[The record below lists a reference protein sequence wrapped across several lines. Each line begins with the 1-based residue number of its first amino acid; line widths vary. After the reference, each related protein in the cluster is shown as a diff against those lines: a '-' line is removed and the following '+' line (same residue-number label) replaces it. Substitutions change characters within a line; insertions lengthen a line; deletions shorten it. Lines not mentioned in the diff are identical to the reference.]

1 MLPGEPPEL
10 LVHDE
15 PMRCPYLS
23 GEIARLPLRLPLSRI
38 SRRQLDARLAFGERR
53 QGRLVYRTACA
64 TCRACEAIRIPVA
77 EYELSRTQRRVLRR
91 GSREIET
98 EIGEIE
104 SDSSRTRLYN
114 VHKRERG
121 LRQPDDE
128 PLSVA
133 AYGAVLADSCC
144 ESFELRYRVDGE
156 LIGVAIVDRGERSL
170 SAVYCYYDPAYAA
183 LSPGVYSILYQLEL
197 CRRWGLDHLYLG
209 LTVHGCDAMT
219 YKRTYLPHERLVEGR
234 WVRFARCDLEA
245 GEHEAGEHDAEP
257 SSDQGDEESFSD
269 PQIK

>member
-15 PMRCPYLS
+15 PMRCPYLP
-23 GEIARLPLRLPLSRI
+23 GETARLPLRLPLSRI
-38 SRRQLDARLAFGERR
+38 SRRQLDARLSLGERR

-77 EYELSRTQRRVLRR
+77 DYVLSKTQRRVLRR
-91 GSREIET
+91 GKRLIET
-98 EIGEIE
+98 EIGAID
-104 SDSSRTRLYN
+104 SDAARTRLYN
-114 VHKRERG
+114 VHKGERG

-133 AYGAVLADSCC
+133 AYGAVLADTCC
-144 ESFELRYRVDGE
+144 ESFEVRYRVGGE
-156 LIGVAIVDRGERSL
+156 LMGVAIVDRGERAL

-197 CRRWGLDHLYLG
+197 CKRWGLPHLYLG

-219 YKRTYLPHERLVEGR
+219 YKRTYLPHERLVDAR
-234 WVRFARCDLEA
+234 WVRFDRGDDAA
-245 GEHEAGEHDAEP
+245 GDDDAEP
-257 SSDQGDEESFSD
+257 ETDS
-269 PQIK
+269 KR

>member
-15 PMRCPYLS
+15 PMRCPYLPS
-23 GEIARLPLRLPLSRI
+23 ETARLPLRLPLSRI
-38 SRRQLDARLAFGERR
+38 SRRQLDARLSLGERR

-77 EYELSRTQRRVLRR
+77 DYLLSRTQRRVLRR
-91 GSREIET
+91 GLRSIQT
-98 EIGEIE
+98 EMGAIE
-104 SDSSRTRLYN
+104 SDSARARLYN
-114 VHKRERG
+114 VHKGERG

-144 ESFELRYRVDGE
+144 ESFELRYRVDGV

-183 LSPGVYSILYQLEL
+183 LSPGVFSILFQLEL
-197 CRRWGLDHLYLG
+197 CRRWGLEHLYLG

-219 YKRTYLPHERLVEGR
+219 YKRRYLPHERLVGGC
-234 WVRFARCDLEA
+234 WARFERDGD
-245 GEHEAGEHDAEP
+245 GEPIEIVDR
-257 SSDQGDEESFSD
+257 
-269 PQIK
+269 